1 MTEQLESFTE
11 DAVTSGL
18 PDDDVATELPDSVT
32 ALAERLKKDEEDRV
46 EEQLDEM
53 VRQIFNAGVR
63 KENVLSRKTANL
75 AF

>member
-1 MTEQLESFTE
+1 M
-11 DAVTSGL
+11 